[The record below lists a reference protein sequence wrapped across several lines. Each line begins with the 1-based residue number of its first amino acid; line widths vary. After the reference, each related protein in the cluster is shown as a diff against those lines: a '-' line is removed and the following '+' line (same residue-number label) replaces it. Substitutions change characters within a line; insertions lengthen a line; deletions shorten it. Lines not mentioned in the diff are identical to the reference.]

1 MELNTKN
8 TNPKH
13 SMKLILFCK
22 YINSCCYVF
31 KDKKYVLIMVDPDT
45 GEAADV
51 LHWMVTDI
59 EVIITC
65 CRSRPLDKHNLN
77 EKRV

>member
-1 MELNTKN
+1 
-8 TNPKH
+8 
-13 SMKLILFCK
+13 
-22 YINSCCYVF
+22 VF
-31 KDKKYVLIMVDPDT
+31 KDKKYVLIMVDPDA